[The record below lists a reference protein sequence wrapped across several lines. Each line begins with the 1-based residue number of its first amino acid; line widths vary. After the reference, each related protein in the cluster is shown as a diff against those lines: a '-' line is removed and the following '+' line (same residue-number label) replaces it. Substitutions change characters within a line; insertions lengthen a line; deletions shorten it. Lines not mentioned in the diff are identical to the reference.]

1 PGAGVRQLVF
11 RGIRANEGVTAV
23 SYDRRGDKHPRLGRR
38 EPVPFAFL
46 AEADRFRSNVTPPP
60 RERAS
65 AGQIAGRWLLGLT
78 VTAGLVGSLVIGTPA
93 LTPDTSGPGTE
104 QSQASEG
111 RWTAGRA

>member
-1 PGAGVRQLVF
+1 MF
-11 RGIRANEGVTAV
+11 R
-23 SYDRRGDKHPRLGRR
+23 RR

-65 AGQIAGRWLLGLT
+65 VSHMAGRWLLGLT
-78 VTAGLVGSLVIGTPA
+78 LVAGLVGSLVVGMPA
-93 LTPDTSGPGTE
+93 LSTGPSGAGTQ

-111 RWTAGRA
+111 R